1 MENDQKKQT
10 QTREKLEKQ
19 YDKYAAQFQELLAS
33 SQTKGREAMDAAIAA
48 SRENMVALGEITTEQ
63 GKLFGEYLKRDLA
76 QTSKDMQHLGDEARE
91 HLHPSRIGAGALSA
105 TAEAL
110 RVFGHT
116 LLSLSDK
123 ASEAITYKAG
133 EITSAGTLICQKC
146 RNKTLLKNT
155 SVIEACPECS
165 GTIYQKTY

>member
-105 TAEAL
+105 VSRAVVFQQAVFQEPEGAARDGELSPVCRACRDLQGIFPLSVL
-110 RVFGHT
+110 RRADVDRG
-116 LLSLSDK
+116 S
-123 ASEAITYKAG
+123 
-133 EITSAGTLICQKC
+133 
-146 RNKTLLKNT
+146 
-155 SVIEACPECS
+155 
-165 GTIYQKTY
+165 